1 MRNNMRIIGDGNQ
14 VTVTLVALYL
24 ISSLVLRS

>member
-14 VTVTLVALYL
+14 VTVTLVALCL